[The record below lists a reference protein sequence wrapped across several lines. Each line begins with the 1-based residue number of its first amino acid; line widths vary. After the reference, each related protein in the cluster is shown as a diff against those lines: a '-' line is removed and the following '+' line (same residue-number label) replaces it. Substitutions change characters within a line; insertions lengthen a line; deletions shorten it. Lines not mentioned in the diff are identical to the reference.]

1 MHTSTKCGRDTV
13 LLLLLLLVVVVVEVV
28 LVAIAGPLT
37 RRLGTEARTQ

>member
-13 LLLLLLLVVVVVEVV
+13 LLLLLLVVVVVVEVV

>member
-1 MHTSTKCGRDTV
+1 V
-13 LLLLLLLVVVVVEVV
+13 LLLLLLVVVVVVEVV